1 MLWGKQFIFF
11 KPLFLSQ
18 MIPKVTLTVL
28 YEVVVVRS
36 LSHVQLFVTPW
47 PIAHQTPIS
56 FTCLLEFAQIY
67 VHLYEAHN
75 RCSNNVNFPSLLCII
90 PGWKIILGS
99 LSACLEK
106 LVRAGLGA
114 GPYLSPS
121 YTPSV

>member
-47 PIAHQTPIS
+47 PITYQTPIS
-56 FTCLLEFAQIY
+56 VTVSWSLVKFMSIY
-67 VHLYEAHN
+67 MKHITGVQTMLIFLPFYALY
-75 RCSNNVNFPSLLCII
+75 LD
-90 PGWKIILGS
+90 G
-99 LSACLEK
+99 K
-106 LVRAGLGA
+106 LF
-114 GPYLSPS
+114 
-121 YTPSV
+121 